1 MTEPTNPDPAE
12 DADDA
17 TELPAPA
24 ELSDQVVADLRA
36 LLRDEPVDD
45 DDLARERRIR
55 AALDAFTPAAETTQG
70 PVPVPRR
77 RSGRGLLVAAAVVA
91 IVGVGGLFV
100 AGIARSGGD
109 DSASMETADSAATTT
124 ESGAAADRTPAPQA
138 SAGADGGSSDAEM
151 PPGAAGSAEATST
164 VPLDRAQAPTVAVDD
179 LGAHA
184 DEQSLRAAI
193 AAGTA
198 GLGLDTPRSNDPAV
212 LPCVAQQRAA
222 GVVVLG
228 VATVGDRVV
237 VVVDA
242 AAGPQL
248 LDPLTCTAR

>member
-12 DADDA
+12 GADDGA
-17 TELPAPA
+17 DRSAPT
-24 ELSDQVVADLRA
+24 ELSDRAAADLRS

-55 AALDAFTPAAETTQG
+55 AALDAFTPAAGSTQG
-70 PVPVPRR
+70 SVPVPRR

-109 DSASMETADSAATTT
+109 DSASIESADSAATSTA
-124 ESGAAADRTPAPQA
+124 SGAAADRAPDPQA
-138 SAGADGGSSDAEM
+138 ADGADGGSADEAV

-179 LGAHA
+179 LGAHD
-184 DEQSLRAAI
+184 DEQSLLAAI

-198 GLGLDTPRSNDPAV
+198 GLGLDTPRSKDPTV

-242 AAGPQL
+242 PAGPQL